1 MSEVQIIQ
9 YGSADQ
15 WPQEVL
21 VYTDGASRGNPGPAS
36 VGIHVCD
43 FSENTIFEY
52 GETLG
57 EQTNN
62 FAEYSAV
69 KIALEMACEQKVEK
83 IKIRSDS
90 ELLVKQMKGEYKVKS
105 EMIKPLFLICKNLI
119 SKIGQVEFEHVRRE
133 KNKRADQLANM
144 VLDGEG
150 SFPLI

>member
-1 MSEVQIIQ
+1 MKKDSSQLNGGSMSEVQIIQ

-90 ELLVKQMKGEYKVKS
+90 ELPSG
-105 EMIKPLFLICKNLI
+105 
-119 SKIGQVEFEHVRRE
+119 RRAYC
-133 KNKRADQLANM
+133 RSSQAL
-144 VLDGEG
+144 
-150 SFPLI
+150 